1 MNGGWIQYAAFGLN
15 GRNLRM
21 EKVFQNYDL
30 KQWQSWLL
38 EQYRNENGNGMLE
51 GRVCRIVEMF
61 LNPEMERYRKS
72 AEQPV
77 LPEAGYERLRCLT
90 CYAVCIRTV
99 FSELAT
105 SAKSPAELA
114 ASEPEPLDHAGY
126 KLWKTQAE
134 RDLFPDDA
142 RLVAA
147 VLGPYPFNAREDIQA
162 TMMRIAFLSSE
173 KAIKFVTPDLDLE
186 LQSLMLYF
194 TRALSGD
201 CVLTSLNYNEL
212 SALGLVYKI
221 NKEVL
226 HPLGLALHY
235 NVDDGISEGVYIS
248 PDRVYEYSYETSG
261 EEEEKLHRF
270 LQNRHRTLDK
280 LELEKAGIV

>member
-114 ASEPEPLDHAGY
+114 AAEPEPLYHAGY

-226 HPLGLALHY
+226 HRLVWRCITMWTTEFRKECTSHLTASTSTRTRPPARKRRNCTGFCRTGTGHW
-235 NVDDGISEGVYIS
+235 ISWNWKKQE
-248 PDRVYEYSYETSG
+248 
-261 EEEEKLHRF
+261 
-270 LQNRHRTLDK
+270 
-280 LELEKAGIV
+280 